1 MFSASDSHSSS
12 PGFKPVLTNTRICS
26 CLCQVNYRMHS
37 GLFCLLNML
46 VSKWAMKPQRDWG
59 RNNEKTMVLH
69 TVFFWWLYNGSHAR
83 HILTLVFLWYKA
95 TNFWGIRSDCRL
107 AAATDFIRGGQET
120 GLLLT
125 RFRFCK
131 WQLWIHNQWLP
142 LVNSQLVA
150 SCQLGFL
157 ILLYYMEL
165 FVSRYLSGVPVI

>member
-37 GLFCLLNML
+37 GWFCLLNML

-69 TVFFWWLYNGSHAR
+69 TVFFWWLYNGWHAR

-95 TNFWGIRSDCRL
+95 TNFWGIRGDCRL
-107 AAATDFIRGGQET
+107 AAATDFIRGISANK
-120 GLLLT
+120 LDSFRLDWHT
-125 RFRFCK
+125 RIR
-131 WQLWIHNQWLP
+131 NQCLP
-142 LVNSQLVA
+142 LVFVL
-150 SCQLGFL
+150 C
-157 ILLYYMEL
+157 IPYTIPL
-165 FVSRYLSGVPVI
+165 FWTP